1 MSIVENKHKRPIL
14 FRGEQLGRPGK
25 SPNGFSADKVYPRTY
40 EEALDFVKGEL
51 SDTVHDVSEMPTNIR
66 TSEVVLTVKMAKG
79 FLAKSYTPDMFFKHM
94 NLVPVGS
101 KVLMEDGVEKK
112 LQFVRAKPSTLKEDI
127 EQISKEEHS
136 GFKTDLRKID
146 GLSVRNDVYD
156 KVVGFDDSKDSEMLY
171 DIEIILHAFSGDN
184 RDEAVRKLQSFIGVD
199 YPIRA
204 KNYDSDG
211 PTFVFVRLPIHII
224 QQLKDFNP
232 LRTAH
237 PFKFRMFENP
247 YDKAVPATR
256 MNLPS
261 FATGNVEELPTV
273 GIFDGGVSRSS
284 EFMKPFV
291 TKEIPLVDS
300 ISERAHGTLVAGT
313 VIYGDLEDADNIRNV
328 FPRAKVLS
336 VRAFPETADQTS
348 FDIIDGIER
357 VVAANPDIDV
367 FNISFGPDEPID
379 DEVTR
384 FTYAIDRMAFKWH
397 KLFVI
402 AVGNSGQQADILKRI
417 QSPSDAVNA
426 LGVGAFC
433 RSKLNGLT
441 RAPYSSIGPGR
452 EGAKIKPDILALGG
466 SPEVPLNLIG
476 ELPNVIYK
484 ALGTSFAAPEVAAQ
498 AAILLANTDHQ
509 EIDFLAAKALLING
523 AKIQGDRASNE
534 NGWGFLIESS
544 ESLLTSDESS
554 VTVVFSG
561 STFAKVYTNLRIP
574 VPQNISAKS
583 VRLTWTTVTLAEP
596 DPNSSEAY
604 THVAVEETLY
614 PDEDQLTASG
624 NPKSKSAN
632 IFPKGVSETGR
643 RKRYDWDTTVKHS
656 RSVKPQNLKQ
666 PYLRI
671 HAMTRDASEVEVD
684 YAIALRIDVE
694 HYDGD
699 LYDDIRNEYKV
710 LEPVQLSAQVQQN
723 IQN

>member
-1 MSIVENKHKRPIL
+1 MMESRHKRPIL

-25 SPNGFSADKVYPRTY
+25 SSNNPPVDKKYPRTY
-40 EEALDFVKGEL
+40 EEALRFVKGEL
-51 SDTVHDVSEMPTNIR
+51 TDAVRDVSEIPTSNR
-66 TSEVVLTVKMAKG
+66 TSEVVLTVKLAKG
-79 FLAKSYTPDMFFKHM
+79 FLAKSYTPEIFFKHM

-101 KVLMEDGVEKK
+101 KVLMEDGAQKK
-112 LQFVRAKPSTLKEDI
+112 LQFVRAEPSTLEEDI
-127 EQISKEEHS
+127 ERISKDKHS
-136 GFKTDLRKID
+136 GFKEDLRKIER
-146 GLSVRNDVYD
+146 LSVRNDVYD
-156 KVVGFDDSKDSEMLY
+156 KVVGFDDAQDSEMLY
-171 DIEIILHAFSGDN
+171 AVEIVLHAFTGTN

-199 YPIRA
+199 YPLTTR
-204 KNYDSDG
+204 NYDIDG
-211 PTFVFVRLPIHII
+211 PTFVFVRLPLGII
-224 QQLKDFNP
+224 EQLKAFNP

-237 PFKFRMFENP
+237 PFKFRMFQDP
-247 YDKAVPATR
+247 YDEAVPAMQ
-256 MNLPS
+256 MNLPD
-261 FATGNVEELPTV
+261 FAADDIDNLPTV
-273 GIFDGGVSRSS
+273 GIFDGGVSRTS
-284 EFMKPFV
+284 EYMEPFV

-300 ISERAHGTLVAGT
+300 ISQQEHGSLVAGT
-313 VIYGDLEDADNIRNV
+313 VIYGAFEDADNIRNV

-336 VRAFPETADQTS
+336 VRAFPESANQTS

-384 FTYAIDRMAFKWH
+384 FTYAIDRMAFRLH
-397 KLFVI
+397 KLFVV
-402 AVGNSGQQADILKRI
+402 AVGNSGQQPDILKRI

-433 RSKLNGLT
+433 RNRLNELI

-466 SPEVPLNLIG
+466 SSEVPLNLIG
-476 ELPNVIYK
+476 QLPNVIYK
-484 ALGTSFAAPEVAAQ
+484 TLGTSFAAPEVAAQ

-509 EIDFLAAKALLING
+509 EIDVLAAKALLING
-523 AKIQGDRASNE
+523 AKVQGGRASNE
-534 NGWGFLIESS
+534 NGWGFLTGSP

-554 VTVVFSG
+554 VTIVFSG

-574 VPQNISAKS
+574 VPQNISAKK

-614 PDEDQLTASG
+614 PDESQYTDSG
-624 NPKSKSAN
+624 NPQSRSAN
-632 IFPKGVSETGR
+632 IFPKNISETGR
-643 RKRYDWDTTVKHS
+643 RKRYDWDTTVKHTT
-656 RSVKPQNLKQ
+656 SVKPQHLKQ

-671 HAMTRDASEVEVD
+671 HAMTRDSSGIEVE

-699 LYDDIRNEYKV
+699 LYEDIRNEYQV
-710 LEPVQLSAQVQQN
+710 LQPVQLSAQVQQN
-723 IQN
+723 IRN